1 MEVIVCCNGR
11 VSPGKGG
18 APGLGSP
25 NLPHLCDSKAAGSL
39 VPIRFLFRDLESPFS
54 YFPLFLRGCSLRV
67 FELQLTQTGF
77 LSAAKAF
84 GGVLP
89 CPWPEQHGGS
99 APAAVLLG
107 SPWLGLV
114 VPSALAAANASRAAA
129 GGAVCAPNTSPGLG
143 VQLCPCRVPAI
154 LLLCYGLCRDA
165 CLIPAGWA
173 ALASTRCV
181 PALLARLR
189 LLVTAQSSTWR
200 SCSVLGG

>member
-1 MEVIVCCNGR
+1 M
-11 VSPGKGG
+11 
-18 APGLGSP
+18 
-25 NLPHLCDSKAAGSL
+25 
-39 VPIRFLFRDLESPFS
+39 PIRFLFRDLESPFS